1 MPVSS
6 LFSTC
11 FVRTFPRYLVRTC
24 LRYLRLSSYLLEYD
38 RRYEPGA
45 RVSYGKKLG
54 RGAREHEKTCFENHT
69 PLDLRD
75 TRQGDGHSGFG

>member
-24 LRYLRLSSYLLEYD
+24 LRYLRLSSYLSMTAAKSQELEFLTAKSLTG
-38 RRYEPGA
+38 E
-45 RVSYGKKLG
+45 
-54 RGAREHEKTCFENHT
+54 AREHEKTCFENHT